1 MPLVTQRRDVLD
13 VYQDAARRGWVVPT
27 FCAENLTTIEAILTA
42 VKEHGDKIGCPGL
55 PITLAVTNLYPH
67 RSQSANYT
75 HTRRW
80 DIGLRLFMADV
91 AVLTSP
97 GSPFEHINVMV
108 HLDHI
113 QHDLDRELLS
123 WDMRQFSSIMF
134 DASKLPFEDNM
145 AATARFVE
153 ERGAEIVIE
162 GACDEIV
169 SASGDEISVLT
180 TPEKAEQYAART
192 GVDFVVANLGTEHRA
207 SAADLKYHGDLAR
220 QIKARIGPK
229 MVLHGCS
236 SVSRDQIGDL
246 YEDGVCKVN
255 IWTALERDSSPALLT
270 DMVVNADK
278 VAGSAVA
285 SRLAEQ
291 GYLGP
296 SAGTTAKA
304 NMDYFT
310 TCYRQG
316 IVFEQMKQIV
326 RQYLELW
333 YVL

>member
-1 MPLVTQRRDVLD
+1 MPLVTQRESVLD
-13 VYQDAARRGWVVPT
+13 VYRDAAERGWVVPT

-42 VKEHGDKIGCPGL
+42 TKDHGDKIGCPRL

-80 DIGLRLFMADV
+80 DVGLRLFIADI

-113 QHDLDRELLS
+113 QHDLDRELLA

-134 DASKLPFEDNM
+134 DASKLRFEDNM
-145 AATARFVE
+145 AATARFV
-153 ERGAEIVIE
+153 GKHGDEIVIE
-162 GACDEIV
+162 GACDEI
-169 SASGDEISVLT
+169 ETCELT
-180 TPEKAEQYAART
+180 TPEKAERYAAAT

-220 QIKARIGPK
+220 RIKARIGPK
-229 MVLHGCS
+229 IVLHGCS
-236 SVSRDQIGDL
+236 SVSSDQIAHL

-270 DMVVNADK
+270 DMVSHADK

-304 NMDYFT
+304 NLDYFT

-316 IVFEQMKQIV
+316 IVFEQMKRIV
-326 RQYLELW
+326 RDYLELW
-333 YVL
+333 YIL

>member
-13 VYQDAARRGWVVPT
+13 VYQDAAHRGWVIPT

-42 VKEHGDKIGCPGL
+42 VKEHGDRIGCTNP

-67 RSQSANYT
+67 RSQSVNFT
-75 HTRRW
+75 HTRQW
-80 DIGLRLFMADV
+80 DIGLKLFMANI

-97 GSPFEHINVMV
+97 GSPFENINVLV

-113 QHDLDRELLS
+113 QHDLDRELLA
-123 WDMRQFSSIMF
+123 WDMTPFSSIMF
-134 DASKLPFEDNM
+134 DASALPFADNM
-145 AATARFVE
+145 AATRRFVDE
-153 ERGAEIVIE
+153 HRDEIVIE
-162 GACDEIV
+162 GACDEIEV
-169 SASGDEISVLT
+169 MELT

-207 SAADLKYHGDLAR
+207 SAASQKYHGDLAR

-246 YEDGVCKVN
+246 YKDGVCKVN

-270 DMVVNADK
+270 DMIIHADK
-278 VAGSAVA
+278 VAGSAIA
-285 SRLAEQ
+285 SRLVEQ

-304 NMDYFT
+304 SLDYCT
-310 TCYRQG
+310 TSYRQG
-316 IVFEQMKQIV
+316 IVFEEMKRIV
-326 RQYLELW
+326 NSYLELW

>member
-1 MPLVTQRRDVLD
+1 MPLVTQRRNVLD
-13 VYQDAARRGWVVPT
+13 VYADAADRGWVVPT

-42 VKEHGDKIGCPGL
+42 TKDHGDKIGCPRV

-80 DIGLRLFMADV
+80 DLGLRLFMADI

-97 GSPFEHINVMV
+97 GSPFENINVMV

-123 WDMRQFSSIMF
+123 WDMGQFSSIMF
-134 DASKLPFEDNM
+134 DASKLPFEDNV

-153 ERGAEIVIE
+153 ERGDEIVIE
-162 GACDEIV
+162 GACDEI
-169 SASGDEISVLT
+169 EISELT

-192 GVDFVVANLGTEHRA
+192 RADLVVANLGTEHRA
-207 SAADLKYHGDLAR
+207 SAADQRYHGDLAR
-220 QIKARIGPK
+220 RIKARIGPK
-229 MVLHGCS
+229 IVLHGCS
-236 SVSRDQIGDL
+236 SVSSDQVAHL
-246 YEDGVCKVN
+246 YADGVCKVN

-270 DMVVNADK
+270 DMVSHADK

-296 SAGTTAKA
+296 SACMTAKA
-304 NMDYFT
+304 DLGYFT
-310 TCYRQG
+310 TCYRQE
-316 IVFEQMKQIV
+316 IIFEEMKRIV
-326 RQYLELW
+326 RGYLELW
-333 YVL
+333 YV